1 MTDRHTPMD
10 PGGHLAR
17 MREAAPLVHNITND
31 VSMNFLA
38 NVLLAVG
45 AAPAMVE
52 ANEEAGE
59 FAALADVLTINIGTI
74 TAPQAA
80 AMETAVDAARTAD
93 TPWVFDP
100 VAVGATAYRRE
111 LGAQLVELGPT
122 VIRGNASEILTL
134 AGADAAGRGVDA
146 GDTVTAAEAG
156 ADALARHT
164 GAVVAVTGPEDYV
177 TNGVRALRIANGQAM
192 MRRVTAMGCAL
203 TGVVAAFVAAGGM
216 PLEDTAAALAGFAVA
231 GEHAGLHATGPGSFA
246 VAFIDALYALDPAA
260 LDAAAHIRADR
271 PRG

>member
-1 MTDRHTPMD
+1 MTDTPSPIHAGD
-10 PGGHLAR
+10 RLAR
-17 MREAAPLVHNITND
+17 MRETAPLVHNITND

-45 AAPAMVE
+45 ASPAMVQ
-52 ANEEAGE
+52 ANEEVGE
-59 FAALADVLTINIGTI
+59 FAALADALAINIGTI
-74 TAPQAA
+74 TAPQAT
-80 AMETAVDAARTAD
+80 AMETAVDAARSAD
-93 TPWVFDP
+93 TPWVLDP
-100 VAVGATAYRRE
+100 VALGATAYRRE
-111 LGAQLVELGPT
+111 LGSRLVELGPA

-134 AGADAAGRGVDA
+134 AGAHAAGRGVDT
-146 GDTVTAAEAG
+146 GDTVTAAETG

-177 TNGVRALRIANGQAM
+177 TNGVRALRIANGHAM
-192 MRRVTAMGCAL
+192 MPRVTAMGCAL

-231 GEHAGLHATGPGSFA
+231 GEHAGERAAGPGSFA
-246 VAFIDALYALDPAA
+246 VHFIDALYTLDPAT
-260 LDAAAHIRADR
+260 LDAGAHIRADR